1 MPYMLEKY
9 KLKKCQ
15 DLWMVIIIILILL
28 AYAYYE
34 TNYGNKQLTS
44 QQTIPELPGSIHQH
58 AIF

>member
-1 MPYMLEKY
+1 MLKKY
-9 KLKKCQ
+9 KYKKCQ

-34 TNYGNKQLTS
+34 TNYGNKKLTS
-44 QQTIPELPGSIHQH
+44 QQAIPELPASIHQH

>member
-1 MPYMLEKY
+1 MLEKY